1 MAAEVDGRARPMERS
16 GSGVSDW
23 VNDYFADVDSMDI
36 DAFLSH
42 LSDDVVV
49 NWANADPFVGKQA
62 VAEAIGG
69 FYQAID
75 AMQHELVNVY
85 DEGNEK
91 IVEADVHYTRKD
103 GRRVRVRAMT
113 VLRRRD
119 DVVDQVRVFLD
130 TAPVFEA

>member
-1 MAAEVDGRARPMERS
+1 
-16 GSGVSDW
+16 VSDW
-23 VNDYFADVDSMDI
+23 VKEYFAAVDSMDI
-36 DAFLSH
+36 DAFLNH
-42 LSDDVVV
+42 LTDDVVV
-49 NWANADPFVGKQA
+49 NWANADPFVGKKA

-75 AMQHELVNVY
+75 GMQHEFVNVY
-85 DEGNEK
+85 DEGDEK

-113 VLRRRD
+113 VLRQRD
-119 DVVDQVRVFLD
+119 DLVDEARVFLD